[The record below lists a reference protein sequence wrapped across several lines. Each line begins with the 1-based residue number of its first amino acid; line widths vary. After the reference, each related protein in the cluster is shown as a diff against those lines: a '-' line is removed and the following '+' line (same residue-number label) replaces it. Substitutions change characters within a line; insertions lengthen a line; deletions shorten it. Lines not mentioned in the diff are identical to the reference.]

1 MALGAPDLKIVIGE
15 APAAF
20 AGLDP
25 PDAVFIGGGISD
37 GNVFEQAWTRLKPG
51 GRLVANAVSLE
62 GEARLA
68 ALFGTHGGEL
78 IRLAV
83 SHARPVGTMHGF
95 KPAMPVTQWRV
106 IRP

>member
-1 MALGAPDLKIVIGE
+1 
-15 APAAF
+15 
-20 AGLDP
+20 
-25 PDAVFIGGGISD
+25 
-37 GNVFEQAWTRLKPG
+37 VFEQAWARLKPG